1 MAIVVEDGTLV
12 SGANS
17 YITLAEFKAWA
28 DDRGITY
35 GADSLLSQQLYR
47 SHDYFEGLKFKGLK
61 ADENQAMQWPR
72 DQVLIDGYAVDSNE
86 IPKEVKTA
94 LYELIKLEI
103 DGDSKLS
110 PSEREVTSEQVD
122 SIKITYKDNAGM
134 KRSTPALERALRK
147 LVLPFSEVTRA

>member
-35 GADSLLSQQLYR
+35 GNDSLLSQQLYR
-47 SHDYFEGLKFKGLK
+47 ATDYFETLRFRGLK
-61 ADENQAMQWPR
+61 ADENQTMQWPR

-86 IPKEVKTA
+86 IPSEVK
-94 LYELIKLEI
+94 LSIYELIKIEI
-103 DGDSKLS
+103 DGDSKLA
-110 PSEREVTSEQVD
+110 PSEREVTSEQID

-147 LVLPFSEVTRA
+147 LVMPASEVTRA

>member
-17 YITLAEFKAWA
+17 YITIAEFKSWA

-35 GADSLLSQQLYR
+35 GTDDAISQQLYR
-47 SHDYFEGLKFKGLK
+47 AHDYFETLRFRGLKS
-61 ADENQAMQWPR
+61 DENQTMQWPR
-72 DQVLIDGYAVDSNE
+72 DQVLIDGYAVESNE
-86 IPKEVKTA
+86 IPKEEK
-94 LYELIKLEI
+94 LSIYELIKIEI
-103 DGDSKLS
+103 DGDSKMA
-110 PSEREVTSEQVD
+110 PSEREVTSEQID

-147 LVLPFSEVTRA
+147 LVLPASEVTRA

>member
-35 GADSLLSQQLYR
+35 GTDSLLSQQLYR
-47 SHDYFEGLKFKGLK
+47 AHDYFETLRFRGLK
-61 ADENQAMQWPR
+61 ADENQTMQWPR

-86 IPKEVKTA
+86 IPSEVK
-94 LYELIKLEI
+94 LSIYELIKIEI
-103 DGDSKLS
+103 DGDSKLA
-110 PSEREVTSEQVD
+110 PSEREVTSEQID

-147 LVLPFSEVTRA
+147 LVMPASEVTRA

>member
-17 YITLAEFKAWA
+17 YITLDEYKNWA

-35 GADSLLSQQLYR
+35 GNDSLLSQQLFR
-47 SHDYFEGLKFKGLK
+47 AHDYFETLRFRGLKS
-61 ADENQAMQWPR
+61 DELQAMQWPR
-72 DQVLIDGYAVDSNE
+72 DQVLIDGYAVESFE

-94 LYELIKLEI
+94 IFELIKIEA
-103 DGDSKLS
+103 DGDSRLA
-110 PSEREVTSEQVD
+110 PSEREVLSEQID

-134 KRSTPALERALRK
+134 KRSTPALMRALRK
-147 LVLPFSEVTRA
+147 LVLPASEVTRA

>member
-17 YITLAEFKAWA
+17 YITLDEFQAWA
-28 DDRGITY
+28 DARGISY
-35 GADSLLSQQLYR
+35 GTDFTLSQQLFR
-47 SHDYFEGLKFKGLK
+47 ATDYFEALRFKGLK
-61 ADENQAMQWPR
+61 ADENQTMQWPR

-86 IPKEVKTA
+86 IPSEVKIA
-94 LYELIKLEI
+94 IYELIKIEI

-110 PSEREVTSEQVD
+110 PSEREVTSEQID

-147 LVLPFSEVTRA
+147 LVLPSSEVSRA

>member
-35 GADSLLSQQLYR
+35 GNDSLLSQQLYR
-47 SHDYFEGLKFKGLK
+47 AHDYFETLRFRGLK
-61 ADENQAMQWPR
+61 ADENQTMQWPR

-86 IPKEVKTA
+86 IPSEVK
-94 LYELIKLEI
+94 LSIYELIKIEI
-103 DGDSKLS
+103 DGDSKLA
-110 PSEREVTSEQVD
+110 PSEREVTSEQID

-147 LVLPFSEVTRA
+147 LVLPASEVTRA

>member
-35 GADSLLSQQLYR
+35 GTDSKISEQLYR
-47 SHDYFEGLKFKGLK
+47 AHDYFESLRFKGLK
-61 ADENQAMQWPR
+61 SDENQTMQWPR
-72 DQVLIDGYAVDSNE
+72 DQVLVDGYAVDSNE
-86 IPKEVKTA
+86 IPKEVKTS
-94 LYELIKLEI
+94 LFELIKIEI
-103 DGDSKLS
+103 DGDSKLA
-110 PSEREVTSEQVD
+110 PSEREVLSEQVD

-147 LVLPFSEVTRA
+147 LVLPSSEVTRA